1 MPHRNTGGRPPKYN
15 EPSRPVTVTLP
26 ESTLR
31 QLELVSPDRGQAIVK
46 ITRHLTE
53 RRETAETV
61 RIVDVGQKSG
71 LILVGPSPALERIPF
86 LHLVEVAPAR
96 YLLAVENGHDFGSLE
111 LAIQDLVDANSIES
125 DSEKHLIQ
133 DLLTTIRRL
142 RRTQQ
147 ASHAEILLVN
157 LAAQ

>member
-46 ITRHLTE
+46 LTRHLTE
-53 RRETAETV
+53 RKETAETV

-71 LILVGPSPALERIPF
+71 LILVGPSPTLEKIPF

-111 LAIQDLVDANSIES
+111 LAIQDLVDANAIES